1 MSDSLLSS
9 PLASL
14 EQRDAFV
21 HRHLGPNAGEI
32 AHMCAAIGVT
42 NVDGLIAQTVPA
54 AIRLAAPLPL
64 AGAMP

>member
-32 AHMCAAIGVT
+32 ARMCATIGVADL
-42 NVDGLIAQTVPA
+42 DG
-54 AIRLAAPLPL
+54 
-64 AGAMP
+64 

>member
-21 HRHLGPNAGEI
+21 HRHLGPNADEI
-32 AHMCAAIGVT
+32 TRMCATIGVA
-42 NVDGLIAQTVPA
+42 DIDELIAQTVQDG
-54 AIRLAAPLPL
+54 IRLAAEALP
-64 AGAMP
+64 